1 MILGKE
7 TTIIFIS
14 MPSLFNGK
22 VGGGGTTGNDSR
34 ATGRKPGLS
43 WAPWKVLV
51 GKLEAVWERRER
63 QGYGETSWNKVTMK
77 QPVNTHIRMEQ
88 TG

>member
-14 MPSLFNGK
+14 MPFLFNGK

-51 GKLEAVWERRER
+51 GKLETV
-63 QGYGETSWNKVTMK
+63 
-77 QPVNTHIRMEQ
+77 
-88 TG
+88 